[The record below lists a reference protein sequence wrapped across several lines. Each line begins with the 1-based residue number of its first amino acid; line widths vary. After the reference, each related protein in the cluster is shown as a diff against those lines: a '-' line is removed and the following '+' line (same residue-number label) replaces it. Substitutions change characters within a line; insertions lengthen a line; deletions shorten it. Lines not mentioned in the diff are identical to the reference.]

1 MKYFSKNLI
10 IFSLPLLIFSLFFLK
25 INIVLGQDTKLI
37 NIPEI
42 SLDPFQ
48 ILWNAVNWFF
58 NFVIIFGIIFIIY
71 AGYTY
76 VTSGGDTGKTK
87 KAMQILMY
95 ALIGIAIALLAKAL
109 INFVSEWIGAGKI
122 LEGGTTQQQQTKQ
135 QGGSTRT
142 SRPAEI
148 YFPFYVPL
156 EYK

>member
-25 INIVLGQDTKLI
+25 INIALGQDANLI

-42 SLDPFQ
+42 PLDPFQ
-48 ILWNAVNWFF
+48 ILWKAVNWFF

-71 AGYTY
+71 AGYIY

-87 KAMQILMY
+87 KAMQILMF

-109 INFVSEWIGAGKI
+109 INFVGSWIKGSEFKLNIPG
-122 LEGGTTQQQQTKQ
+122 L
-135 QGGSTRT
+135 
-142 SRPAEI
+142 
-148 YFPFYVPL
+148 
-156 EYK
+156 

>member
-25 INIVLGQDTKLI
+25 INIALGQDANLI

-48 ILWNAVNWFF
+48 ILWKAVNWFF

-76 VTSGGDTGKTK
+76 VTSGGDSGKTK
-87 KAMQILMY
+87 KAMQILMF

-109 INFVSEWIGAGKI
+109 INFVGSWIKGSEFKLDIPG
-122 LEGGTTQQQQTKQ
+122 L
-135 QGGSTRT
+135 
-142 SRPAEI
+142 
-148 YFPFYVPL
+148 
-156 EYK
+156 

>member
-25 INIVLGQDTKLI
+25 INIVLGQDASTPSLI

-122 LEGGTTQQQQTKQ
+122 LEEGTTQQQQTTQ

-142 SRPAEI
+142 SRPAER
-148 YFPFYVPL
+148 YPYVPL
-156 EYK
+156 

>member
-25 INIVLGQDTKLI
+25 INIALGQDANLI

-48 ILWNAVNWFF
+48 ILWKAVNWFF

-76 VTSGGDTGKTK
+76 VTSGGDSGKTK
-87 KAMQILMY
+87 KAMQILMF

-122 LEGGTTQQQQTKQ
+122 LEGGTTQQ
-135 QGGSTRT
+135 GGSTRT
-142 SRPAEI
+142 SRPAET
-148 YFPFYVPL
+148 YFPFYVPP